1 MSENI
6 WRVSSTWLRS
16 QNLIFKKS
24 GFRRCIIYTHRE
36 LTFSAYG
43 SPCFVGG
50 ELWSDYHCK
59 THKNSTIPKH
69 IQFCLLSFILKVVAK
84 KPDQCTIFCHHP
96 IRPPLP
102 RQHQRKPIRLSWK
115 GSSGTLWFLN
125 LCLKC
130 VSLIKLKYFKGSKV
144 VIICLQHKPVFDHGC
159 SLA

>member
-16 QNLIFKKS
+16 QNQIFKKS

-84 KPDQCTIFCHHP
+84 KPYQCTIFCHHP
-96 IRPPLP
+96 IRPPP
-102 RQHQRKPIRLSWK
+102 SPATSKKTNP
-115 GSSGTLWFLN
+115 T
-125 LCLKC
+125 
-130 VSLIKLKYFKGSKV
+130 KLKGVFRYSLVFKPFLKV
-144 VIICLQHKPVFDHGC
+144 CELN
-159 SLA
+159 

>member
-1 MSENI
+1 MFLSLWTMSENI

-84 KPDQCTIFCHHP
+84 KPDQFGKAMLFPAMVETYAI
-96 IRPPLP
+96 LA
-102 RQHQRKPIRLSWK
+102 L
-115 GSSGTLWFLN
+115 
-125 LCLKC
+125 
-130 VSLIKLKYFKGSKV
+130 LIS
-144 VIICLQHKPVFDHGC
+144 I
-159 SLA
+159 LAVNAVQI